1 MEQRCPACGKVFPV
15 EGDPAA
21 WKWRAGTAYCCTYD
35 CKISQ
40 LTKLHM
46 SRIASKMMMNGAN
59 EEAIRASLVQKYS
72 PEKVAAFMANYMKA
86 SEAAQEAP
94 SEEPAGVQEEKVV
107 SNVEASKDYVAIPF
121 SEELFDLEEISFSGK
136 TRHRTEYCVDRA
148 KGSVSLSIETVAAD
162 KAELEAI
169 VHELHAV
176 YKMLT

>member
-1 MEQRCPACGKVFPV
+1 MEQKCPACGKVFPV

-35 CKISQ
+35 CKIAQ

-72 PEKVAAFMANYMKA
+72 PEKVAAFMANYTKV
-86 SEAAQEAP
+86 SEAPAEAP
-94 SEEPAGVQEEKVV
+94 SEEPADVQEEKVV

>member
-1 MEQRCPACGKVFPV
+1 
-15 EGDPAA
+15 
-21 WKWRAGTAYCCTYD
+21 
-35 CKISQ
+35 
-40 LTKLHM
+40 
-46 SRIASKMMMNGAN
+46 
-59 EEAIRASLVQKYS
+59 
-72 PEKVAAFMANYMKA
+72 MANYMKV
-86 SEAAQEAP
+86 SEPAQGAPAEAP
-94 SEEPAGVQEEKVV
+94 SEEPAEVQEEKVV